1 MRSVVLVAFALAMV
15 LAACTSA
22 SDETVTSLPEPSSTT
37 TSTTEALPP
46 EPEGDEARAS
56 DEAYLWSV
64 GDCVDLD
71 TDAETELPY
80 APYGTALLMDCSQP
94 HTHEVYFTATLSG
107 GSDAPFPE
115 DLNATLWDVCFVEFA
130 DVMGFPSSDSTLNLL
145 LYLPDAEEWGAGE
158 RYHACVVYQ
167 QDPEAGYAPLRGS
180 AADAIDTYLWQVSA
194 GACYDVDSLVL
205 LPASETV
212 ACDEK
217 HTFEVIGEAVLGSD
231 NADYPGIDA
240 VDLDAGAACDDLL
253 ADYANQSLE
262 QLRVLTLPHPLPFSE
277 GEWESGQRSVRCFAF
292 AGTPEQG
299 LLVVVGSLGEGT
311 FEIVFEE
318 DVEGVQV

>member
-1 MRSVVLVAFALAMV
+1 MRSVIFVAFALAMV

-37 TSTTEALPP
+37 TTTEASPP
-46 EPEGDEARAS
+46 EPEGDEATAS

-64 GDCVDLD
+64 GDCVDLG

-167 QDPEAGYAPLRGS
+167 QDPEAGYSPLRGS

-194 GACYDVDSLVL
+194 GACYDAASPVL
-205 LPASETV
+205 LPSSETV
-212 ACDEK
+212 ACDEE
-217 HTFEVIGEAVLGSD
+217 HTFEMIGEAVLGSD
-231 NADYPGIDA
+231 NADYPGTDA